1 MINDQCKG
9 FTLLEVLI
17 ILVILGFL
25 VSMMSG
31 VFLKG
36 SNQRRFNETRKRI
49 EEIKKA
55 ILGIPAKYY
64 AEGNQQ
70 FAGYVIDMGSLPEL
84 NGGGQPENLW
94 EQGIQIGQSYNNLC
108 RRFIGWRGPYVE
120 KPKGGL
126 LKDGWGNSL
135 VFKDSNTHPS
145 EIAQGDMV
153 IISYGQDGL
162 PGGSGFGEDITLR
175 IRKSEYTA
183 PVAGQVA
190 AGVTEVQISF
200 NCLGNLKRKKISD
213 LDAGDCFRFESRSE
227 GEPEEPPPGR
237 NYCDIP
243 MGLLAMRSSSGRILH
258 FYAEPTVNW
267 MGVVY

>member
-25 VSMMSG
+25 ASMMSG

-36 SNQRRFNETRKRI
+36 SNQRRFDETRKRM
-49 EEIKKA
+49 EEVKKA

-64 AEGNQQ
+64 AEGNQR

-94 EQGIQIGQSYNNLC
+94 EQGSQIGQSYNNLC

-135 VFKDSNTHPS
+135 VFKDSNTHSS
-145 EIAQGDMV
+145 EIAEGDMV
-153 IISYGQDGL
+153 IISYGADGL
-162 PGGSGFGEDITLR
+162 PGARGFDEDITLR
-175 IRKSEYTA
+175 IRKSEYTSF
-183 PVAGQVA
+183 VAGRA
-190 AGVTEVQISF
+190 AEGITEIQISF
-200 NCLGNLKRKKISD
+200 NYLGELKTEKISD
-213 LDAGDCFRFESRSE
+213 LDAGDCFRFESRGE

-237 NYCDIP
+237 NYSDIP
-243 MGLLAMRSSSGRILH
+243 VGLAALVPNSIRVLY
-258 FYAEPTVNW
+258 FYVEPGVNW